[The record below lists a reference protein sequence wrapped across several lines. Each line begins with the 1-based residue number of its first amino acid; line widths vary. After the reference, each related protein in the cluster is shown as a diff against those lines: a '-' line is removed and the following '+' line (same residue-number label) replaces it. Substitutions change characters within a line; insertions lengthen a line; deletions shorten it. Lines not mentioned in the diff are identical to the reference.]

1 VARSYPEETYRFVL
15 DTFLRRFDMTAQS
28 PPSPAMLT
36 CPKKK
41 GFDEKESPD
50 VG

>member
-1 VARSYPEETYRFVL
+1 
-15 DTFLRRFDMTAQS
+15 MTAQS